1 MKNYLTNLF
10 NSSIFRYV
18 QHLVMVCML
27 LSISAAASA
36 NKYKSQM
43 TVKVASNST
52 GLGLVWVTKT
62 QNDSGASNES
72 NYGTEKNVSN
82 EDQVEGGDHA
92 HKYYL
97 HAWANEGYYHEGWS
111 TAQNGT
117 TTLANSGTGKVGF
130 EQTLTGNKDNITTK
144 TLYAVFK
151 PQAIYLDY
159 VQVKAIYRDIYGNV
173 VTDPN
178 TGDPKL
184 GGGVVSVGDAIDAYS
199 TSSDYA
205 GTDTLIRGGTSTNKF
220 KYTYYAQAETNFV
233 FKGWSES
240 PTGMPLLSDVNTTI
254 TKEWETPTNDENN
267 PYQAPVLY
275 AVFQQEFTYYYTGAT
290 AYVAG
295 ETEGGEIRV
304 SYDGGATY
312 TAYASSIQD
321 NGLKSQ
327 LNDPN
332 LKIKY
337 DAKVLDDSKYAFRG
351 WSKSSAEG
359 QSSMYPNPHDDEHT
373 MEAENTLENNPYVP
387 DTWYAI
393 FASYYYKN
401 PPALVATN
409 SKGSGKVSVSNTTAT
424 PSVWY
429 DEMPA
434 GELVQKPAT
443 GNAHT
448 YTVTYHAKADDGAR
462 FVGWYSSAD
471 ASVQVSQDNPY
482 TRQYATSSMDKDNP
496 MIEAP
501 LYAAFRSDIDIR
513 QQDRMIVYIDDEG
526 NGNINDSKVLI
537 DFQKANTLT
546 ATLSDESASLFSL
559 SNRSGSK
566 SGSSITFDATQGLIE
581 LVVAYKGDLATAV
594 GKVANI
600 TLSATYGGQTI
611 TRPVTIVVEE
621 APIITFLPT
630 DGKGAYTIKMT
641 NGSGIN
647 YTMNADVQEN
657 IKVPVTHES
666 MSNIEMNLTNDVP
679 TDKYYFFGWQIID
692 GDVISYLSY
701 DKLCTY
707 QFTKPVKVRAEF
719 IPNNAATFIIKGD
732 ETPYYDLKRALE
744 DASIRYSRLGPQVV
758 VFNNEYGKTGAAQKT
773 GILAKPKNATEYV
786 IPNGVT
792 LLIPYSADFV
802 ARLEALTVDDYLE
815 TGNANGLNCYRKL
828 ILEDGTNIRVERGGN
843 ICVGAQMVI
852 NGLTVASLPYKFG
865 HIELGN
871 NCHIQFE
878 EGSTLF
884 AWGYITNPAGT
895 NITND
900 NINTVGR
907 VTIDKGATVHESF
920 MYADWRGGNATAD
933 FIELDG
939 LAALGAAAMGIN
951 TNGYRYQV
959 FPMSQY
965 YIQNVEAPMTIRRG
979 ATEILSTAVYTN
991 NSKTRASVTFIAENA
1006 GLFRLKSDDVSVT
1019 KYYDPLTDR
1028 QKMYVHGSSVANS
1041 KATLGTMELNLG
1053 SLPVIGNLGCNS
1065 KDYVLPINNN
1075 MDVSVENVTITSPYN
1090 MAMMAGSTFNIA
1102 STAYFKNEAQVYVY
1116 DMDESKLT
1124 VNGKETGYCGVYN
1137 NPIVPLTKR
1146 LGSNLTFK
1154 RATLYNSYYYNPINL
1169 QDATII
1175 IDGVFENSSTGYLMT
1190 TKGGARIISNGG
1202 GKVIIS
1208 KEGKP
1213 STGSGGSLTR
1223 NQTPFQY
1230 IQGESG
1236 QFVAVPMKRYLPAL
1250 LNGDGTYVDANI
1262 NTYTYYN
1269 DRWNVG
1275 DVAAGNTP
1283 SITENFAPEF
1293 EVGAISLPLTYV
1305 GATSKQTLTITP
1317 SNKSSIAADYWDN
1330 VTWTTTLEGENADQ
1344 YVYPTGTLPKGV
1356 MPSGDVIFAPTSDGK
1371 KYATLTISATYSH
1384 KADET
1389 NATIAYNYV
1398 QTIHLIADASY
1409 LAANILAFA
1418 DLSKLYEGQG
1428 AINLFQSGTQ
1438 NNKKPIRITIT
1449 PNPNVGEEERGA
1461 ADANGTTDA
1470 AKITPTKV
1478 GSIFIKATQ
1487 EPDYDYN
1494 IAGTT
1499 ITKTITIT
1507 EPVVWNWSDLYFGTV
1522 NTDPVTI
1529 HNGATTWTL
1538 VEKEDKKNIIDFQGS
1553 SPNYTASIADQ
1564 IAGKYEVT
1572 FTYSD
1577 NKGVTKDFVSTI
1589 YTNPRHLRVDVNNDT
1604 VYRAVTL
1611 SANMQ
1616 VNYHS
1621 NRKAVGFSS
1630 TAQNI
1635 SQWKMTFLGV
1645 PDKIYFTPEGDN
1657 TWQIEESSNGTN
1669 WTTSMP
1675 WKYLTTNQPFE
1686 MSLLPST
1693 SYLRVS
1699 YGAGDLDSAYLKELY
1714 ITELAEV
1721 KADVK
1726 KLYMPIDGV
1735 NNAIKEV
1742 VLTYANTGLLSI
1754 RTTDPTN
1761 FQLKFSDS
1769 DATPTDVLSIPATTD
1784 ENPFGIKGVDV
1795 VCKATVETSAELLV
1809 FNGSQLVLQIP
1820 IYAYLFPQELPIKLA
1835 TDQPAGGD
1843 RYYFVTTHSHNA
1855 EWDGTDGV
1863 RTLTMNNAVS
1873 DAAPYVT
1880 FAFEGAPTFISFD
1893 YTSAAKG
1900 VWKIEES
1907 IDGKDFSNVTPATDD
1922 VMADGKFKR
1931 TVSNTSKYIKV
1942 IYESAYAEK
1951 VDLTD
1956 ITIVGAASVVVDP
1969 TKMELDYDVAKKLT
1983 LTTVNLTAV
1992 NIATSSDNFKIA
2004 PTTTNDYN
2012 QTIELDTQTNPD
2024 QLGENKMGNIVFD
2037 VKWTGNQM
2045 VEYGTIVITNPNDG
2059 NAVLAT
2065 VELTGIKNS
2074 ITNGNINIYTG
2085 VPSPE
2090 YTLKGSFE
2098 GSSHRKV
2105 DISAAFSADATPKPL
2120 FDYVVVYGET
2130 TTNDDNKTITTPNST
2145 AGSNAKTPYYIYKK
2159 SGDGKSYVLDQLV
2172 ENANSSTKAWSQNG
2186 DDAVTITSGNAVSM
2200 YITGFCPYATT
2211 GYTKDEEGVWYFRAN
2226 AGQSIDVYLQ
2236 DCYIYSRAK
2245 TIDGH
2250 TFATRSDGQSFVDHY
2265 SRGTGAVLVF
2275 ACNDK
2280 VNTPMNVTIHT
2291 LDSTLLKSN
2300 YGCFLQSLV
2309 GRAFQVSSPIQIRL
2323 LDDTYA
2329 TASTTTLN
2337 FTDEWP
2343 ASQHAKTGGGVRTN
2357 GFLSLQKQVNNAP
2370 SIDMGNSN
2378 TVVNFNGGQVELQN
2392 AQIISTNYA
2401 SSLAICPRSGKFAGI
2416 FLAYGLGADDVGGT
2430 VNFNDGTTTV
2440 LPMWV
2445 SPNYF
2450 ESYLC
2455 EKDADGNYI
2464 KNTKGEYLTTCL
2476 RTPANTYVSGGSHC
2490 MMRACSEPQRQG
2502 GAPKDKAGNDGKL
2515 LGLYKFPK
2523 NPETGKKGGWTT
2535 NGTNGLVTPTAGNV
2549 PNGYKVESVTPNNN
2563 GTDNAEDDYLNF
2575 WFDPNFEPSAQPEKD
2590 KKISFWK
2597 TSMTRI
2603 SAEYANYGERFVGGE
2618 TSVEFD
2624 GTEQMEIVKN
2634 LLYCKIDENIRNV
2647 IIRDNF
2653 MAPVKN
2659 PAPEG
2664 DGFIPIHPTKI
2675 GSTLNPED
2683 AELEN
2688 FITNGEQYQV
2698 ENKVYYITTAT
2709 ADIWNAFTAPFD
2721 VANVYVMETY
2731 PEKLLEEMEREKGRG
2746 GILEF
2751 QAEHNAYFAGFFGV
2765 TIALGQDKNFKQ
2777 IYQEYM
2783 QWANAQGYAY
2793 PVGGM
2798 RTLIPYNG
2806 TNWSTADFY
2815 LNENAADW
2823 TIDNLDD
2830 GNFTTAWQFPDATDG
2845 ILMHQGKTYSMLFP
2859 FCTGCGES
2867 IEDRE
2872 YWDYW
2877 SGKFIIFESV
2887 DGTLEKPHKIYGSS
2901 QVGSLVSGLSFADND
2916 DNDDKGSA
2924 KLLGNSSFAEVT
2936 LSSPYPVLY
2945 YSGDLKHSTF
2955 YAMDDTPGV
2964 KPTES
2969 FLVANPVIPAGMKLV
2984 SVSMQGKAT
2993 YSGNSGDG
3001 PTTGTHTPTIGG
3013 GKDIFVT
3020 GIAGGINIAV
3030 SQPQSIYVIS
3040 ATGNILYNGYVTD
3053 NVNVPLPIN
3062 GIYVIKGETEVQK
3075 IFY

>member
-1 MKNYLTNLF
+1 MK
-10 NSSIFRYV
+10 SIFSHFFKSSLLNR
-18 QHLVMVCML
+18 VMRLIIVVVC
-27 LSISAAASA
+27 LSYSAAAA
-36 NKYKSQM
+36 AWQKTYYAKIKV
-43 TVKVASNST
+43 TV
-52 GLGLVWVTKT
+52 
-62 QNDSGASNES
+62 SGE
-72 NYGTEKNVSN
+72 
-82 EDQVEGGDHA
+82 
-92 HKYYL
+92 
-97 HAWANEGYYHEGWS
+97 
-111 TAQNGT
+111 
-117 TTLANSGTGKVGF
+117 GKVYAKGPDDNAF
-130 EQTLTGNKDNITTK
+130 KDLAADGTYIVKQDASGGGTSAPSIYSMDYQLQAEPTSEAYYFANWSSDVTGETNPITAIINGGQSQSPAVSKNIT
-144 TLYAVFK
+144 AVFK
-151 PQAIYLDY
+151 KKYVYRNYAKVVAIH
-159 VQVKAIYRDIYGNV
+159 VNEAGVPV
-173 VTDPN
+173 F
-178 TGDPKL
+178 TGDITNPASIAFTQ
-184 GGGVVSVGDAIDAYS
+184 GGGYVNIGAAATNQTEVEQGDAITVAYLAAKVS
-199 TSSDYA
+199 TW
-205 GTDTLIRGGTSTNKF
+205 N
-220 KYTYYAQAETNFV
+220 YTYYATPATDYALAGWYDEATLIKQMKENEGKLLLDQSTDAEYLKSFTSNCTDATSADIPVAPTMYAVFRPSLTYHYSGPTV
-233 FKGWSES
+233 YVSDNEPEGGVVYVHSTSAADKPASVDAVAAANWKKSHDDNANTYTQKDNPTYSYTYYAKPSDPTKYAFKGWATSQFS
-240 PTGMPLLSDVNTTI
+240 DPTYGTDPI
-254 TKEWETPTNDENN
+254 TPMYD
-267 PYQAPVLY
+267 Y
-275 AVFQQEFTYYYTGAT
+275 AQ
-290 AYVAG
+290 
-295 ETEGGEIRV
+295 
-304 SYDGGATY
+304 
-312 TAYASSIQD
+312 
-321 NGLKSQ
+321 
-327 LNDPN
+327 
-332 LKIKY
+332 
-337 DAKVLDDSKYAFRG
+337 
-351 WSKSSAEG
+351 
-359 QSSMYPNPHDDEHT
+359 T
-373 MEAENTLENNPYVP
+373 MSAENTKPENRYITPP
-387 DTWYAI
+387 L
-393 FASYYYKN
+393 FAVFESYYYKA
-401 PPALVATN
+401 PPAALATA
-409 SKGSGKVSVSNTTAT
+409 SQGAGYVYVDLTGSGMPTGYTGTEVIAGALNQVAANGVQHNYTVHYYAT
-424 PSVWY
+424 PI
-429 DEMPA
+429 P
-434 GELVQKPAT
+434 
-443 GNAHT
+443 GN
-448 YTVTYHAKADDGAR
+448 V
-462 FVGWYSSAD
+462 FVGWSTTAD
-471 ASVQVSQDNPY
+471 GLNIVNQNAHYQTEYASQAKNRDYPHV
-482 TRQYATSSMDKDNP
+482 A
-496 MIEAP
+496 AP
-501 LYAAFRSDIDIR
+501 LYAVFRSDIDIR
-513 QQDRMIVYIDDEG
+513 QQDRMIVYIDEEG

-546 ATLSDESASLFSL
+546 AILSNESSSLFSI

-566 SGSSITFDATQGLIE
+566 SGSTITFDATQGLIE
-581 LVVAYKGDLATAV
+581 LVVTYKGDLATAV

-611 TRPVTIVVEE
+611 TRPVTITVEE

-647 YTMNADVQEN
+647 YTMNAATKEN
-657 IKVPVTHES
+657 IKVPITHES
-666 MSNIEMNLTNDVP
+666 MSNIEMALTNDVSS
-679 TDKYYFFGWQIID
+679 DNYYFFGWQLID
-692 GDVISYLSY
+692 GNDMTYMSYEQ
-701 DKLCTY
+701 LCTY

-719 IPNNAATFIIKGD
+719 IPKDRATYYIKND
-732 ETPYYDLKRALE
+732 PTNTLYHDLQKALD
-744 DASIRYSRLGPQVV
+744 DANVLYNKNQVAQTV
-758 VFNNEYGKTGAAQKT
+758 VLKDYQGSTRVTEATLPKGTYTIHK
-773 GILAKPKNATEYV
+773 GI
-786 IPNGVT
+786 T
-792 LLIPYSADFV
+792 LLIPGDAAHTSKDVLEPADYDSGKKTDKPYMKWIV
-802 ARLEALTVDDYLE
+802 
-815 TGNANGLNCYRKL
+815 
-828 ILEDGTNIRVERGGN
+828 EDGTNFTVRGNLSIYSRLNANGQKW
-843 ICVGAQMVI
+843 VGRPWQY
-852 NGLTVASLPYKFG
+852 GW
-865 HIELGN
+865 IELGE
-871 NCHIQFE
+871 NCKMTFE
-878 EGSTLF
+878 SGANLYAF
-884 AWGYITNPAGT
+884 GYITGPLSSTITMQSGSKVKEAFQILDWHGGT
-895 NITND
+895 ETLEYLNI
-900 NINTVGR
+900 VG
-907 VTIDKGATVHESF
+907 AL
-920 MYADWRGGNATAD
+920 WGN
-933 FIELDG
+933 
-939 LAALGAAAMGIN
+939 LAKDEK
-951 TNGYRYQV
+951 V
-959 FPMSQY
+959 FPCSQF
-965 YIQNVEAPMTIRRG
+965 YIQNVEVPMTLEYG
-979 ATEILSTAVYTN
+979 SEEHLTAGVDVGDLTVIEAPFMAAN
-991 NSKTRASVTFIAENA
+991 DGV
-1006 GLFRLKSDDVSVT
+1006 FRLVSGVSVT
-1019 KYYDPLTDR
+1019 KHYDKYTDS
-1028 QKMYVHGSSVANS
+1028 QVYTITGNGTSEAKLGNIVLEVNVSVLSGKINS
-1041 KATLGTMELNLG
+1041 AHF
-1053 SLPVIGNLGCNS
+1053 
-1065 KDYVLPINNN
+1065 VLPMPHN
-1075 MDVSVENVTITSPYN
+1075 MDIRIKNTKLNIMYDVAFLAGSKMSVDKTSHVTINGTSSQTARVFLYDRSENGPYFSN
-1090 MAMMAGSTFNIA
+1090 DKKEFVTVGARPGGMVFERKPEDLEDA
-1102 STAYFKNEAQVYVY
+1102 SFIVDGV
-1116 DMDESKLT
+1116 
-1124 VNGKETGYCGVYN
+1124 VETGQY
-1137 NPIVPLTKR
+1137 
-1146 LGSNLTFK
+1146 
-1154 RATLYNSYYYNPINL
+1154 
-1169 QDATII
+1169 
-1175 IDGVFENSSTGYLMT
+1175 GYLYT
-1190 TKGGARIISNGG
+1190 TASGADITSNGG
-1202 GKVIIS
+1202 GKMKYAKIDTKTTTTYQRTITNGFIS
-1208 KEGKP
+1208 IPVE
-1213 STGSGGSLTR
+1213 
-1223 NQTPFQY
+1223 
-1230 IQGESG
+1230 
-1236 QFVAVPMKRYLPAL
+1236 VANMHNLDK
-1250 LNGDGTYVDANI
+1250 TYVTA
-1262 NTYTYYN
+1262 
-1269 DRWNVG
+1269 
-1275 DVAAGNTP
+1275 
-1283 SITENFAPEF
+1283 
-1293 EVGAISLPLTYV
+1293 EVGTFTYRQGQWRKEDV
-1305 GATSKQTLTITP
+1305 EVTPTSPAVVNYIPTFNADNKTLTAFVGKSDTKAVGITT
-1317 SNKSSIAADYWDN
+1317 NNNN
-1330 VTWTTTLEGENADQ
+1330 VTWGDVNWSYTLTGSNADRFEL
-1344 YVYPTGTLPKGV
+1344 TGTLPNANIVFTPNSEGV
-1356 MPSGDVIFAPTSDGK
+1356 KT
-1371 KYATLTISATYSH
+1371 ATLKITAKYEHTVFGQTLTYVYS
-1384 KADET
+1384 KDIYLT
-1389 NATIAYNYV
+1389 GN
-1398 QTIHLIADASY
+1398 ASY
-1409 LAANILAFA
+1409 LNANTLQFA
-1418 DLSKLYEGQG
+1418 DLSTLFVGQS
-1428 AINLFQSGTQ
+1428 AVALFNGGNNAQPISISTSPTGVITISGTTKAATLTPQ
-1438 NNKKPIRITIT
+1438 SVGEVTIT
-1449 PNPNVGEEERGA
+1449 
-1461 ADANGTTDA
+1461 
-1470 AKITPTKV
+1470 
-1478 GSIFIKATQ
+1478 ATQ
-1487 EPDYDYN
+1487 PDDLTNN

-1499 ITKTITIT
+1499 LTKTVKVTDAV
-1507 EPVVWNWSDLYFGTV
+1507 EWNWGDLYFGTV
-1522 NTDPVTI
+1522 NENPVTI
-1529 HNGATTWTL
+1529 HNGATVWSL
-1538 VEKEDKKNIIDFQGS
+1538 LEKEDRKNIINLQGTP
-1553 SPNYTASIADQ
+1553 PNYTVSIEDQ
-1564 IAGKYEVT
+1564 IAGKYTVT

-1645 PDKIYFTPEGDN
+1645 PDKIYFIPEGDN
-1657 TWQIEESSNGTN
+1657 TWQIEESSNGIN

-1675 WKYLTTNQPFE
+1675 WKYLTTNEHFE

-1714 ITELAEV
+1714 ITELADV

-1742 VLTYANTGLLSI
+1742 VLTYASTGLLSI

-1769 DATPTDVLSIPATTD
+1769 DATPTEVLSIPATTD

-1820 IYAYLFPQELPIKLA
+1820 INAYLFPQELPIKLA
-1835 TDQPAGGD
+1835 TDQPVGGD

-1907 IDGKDFSNVTPATDD
+1907 TDGKNFSNVTPATDD

-1956 ITIVGAASVVVDP
+1956 ITIVGDASVVVNP
-1969 TKMELDYDVAKKLT
+1969 TKLELDYDDAKQLT
-1983 LTTVNLTAV
+1983 LTTINLTAV
-1992 NIATSSDNFKIA
+1992 KITTSSDNFKIA

-2024 QLGENKMGNIVFD
+2024 QLGENKMGYIVFD

-2059 NAVLAT
+2059 DAVLAT

-2074 ITNGNINIYTG
+2074 ITDGNINIYTG

-2090 YTLKGSFE
+2090 YTLKGSFD
-2098 GSSHRKV
+2098 GSAHRPV
-2105 DISAAFSADATPKPL
+2105 NISAAFSAGATPKPL

-2130 TTNDDNKTITTPNST
+2130 TTNDGNKTITTPNSM

-2159 SGDGKSYVLDQLV
+2159 SADGNSYVLHQLV
-2172 ENANSSTKAWSQNG
+2172 ENANSSTKAWSQND
-2186 DDAVTITSGNAVSM
+2186 DDAVAITSGNAVSM

-2250 TFATRSDGQSFVDHY
+2250 TFADRYDGQSFVDHY

-2275 ACNDK
+2275 ASNEK
-2280 VNTPMNVTIHT
+2280 LTTPMNVTIHT
-2291 LDSTLLKSN
+2291 LDSNLLKSN
-2300 YGCFLQSLV
+2300 YGCFLQSIA

-2323 LDDTYA
+2323 IDDTYV

-2343 ASQHAKTGGGVRTN
+2343 ASQHAKTGEGVRTN

-2392 AQIISTNYA
+2392 AQIVSTNYA

-2416 FLAYGLGADDVGGT
+2416 FLAYGLGTDDVGGT
-2430 VNFNDGTTTV
+2430 VNFKDGTTTV

-2455 EKDADGNYI
+2455 EKDAEGNYI
-2464 KNTKGEYLTTCL
+2464 KNDKGEYLTTCL

-2523 NPETGKKGGWTT
+2523 NPDSGQKGGWT

-2549 PNGYKVESVTPNNN
+2549 PNEYKVESVTPNNN

-2634 LLYCKIDENIRNV
+2634 LLYCKIDENIRAV
-2647 IIRDNF
+2647 IIRDDF

-2709 ADIWNAFTAPFD
+2709 ADVWNAFTAPFD

-2731 PEKLLEEMEREKGRG
+2731 PEELLEEMEWKERKPRVD
-2746 GILEF
+2746 ILEF
-2751 QAEHNAYFAGFFGV
+2751 QAEQNAYFAGFFGV
-2765 TIALGQDKNFKQ
+2765 TIALGQDKNFDR

-2783 QWANAQGYAY
+2783 QWANAQGYEY
-2793 PVGGM
+2793 PVGGK
-2798 RTLIPYNG
+2798 RKLIPYNG
-2806 TNWSTADFY
+2806 TNWDKADFY
-2815 LNENAADW
+2815 LNENTADW

-2830 GNFTTAWQFPDATDG
+2830 GNFITEWQFPDATDG

-2867 IEDRE
+2867 IDDRE

-2901 QVGSLVSGLSFADND
+2901 QVGSLVSGLSSVDE
-2916 DNDDKGSA
+2916 GVA

-2936 LSSPYPVLY
+2936 LSSAYPVLY

-2955 YAMDDTPGV
+2955 YATTDDTPGV

-2969 FLVANPVIPAGMKLV
+2969 FLVANPVEPIGMKLV
-2984 SVSMQGKAT
+2984 AISMDGKAT
-2993 YSGNSGDG
+2993 YVGDPNNG
-3001 PTTGTHTPTIGG
+3001 TTTGSHTPTIGG
-3013 GKDIFVT
+3013 GNSLFVT
-3020 GIAGGINIAV
+3020 GIAGGINVAV
-3030 SQPQSIYVIS
+3030 AQPQFVQVIS
-3040 ATGNILYNGYVTD
+3040 ATGVVLYNGYVTD
-3053 NVNVPLPIN
+3053 SVNVPLPIS
-3062 GIYVIKGETEVQK
+3062 GIYVIKGENEAQK
-3075 IFY
+3075 IFF